1 MSVNR
6 LPPVGRIRQST
17 EAGYYCFDEMF
28 VWASELLDR
37 FPDVI
42 ETIRGRFGEATAGGF
57 PAISAVPG
65 QFLLKDVVLVAGS
78 LCWFVR
84 PSFTPPRISMVQEQR
99 FPSSVGKVTEHGQHD
114 AVTADVA
121 AAIGGS
127 LPIRECHQARQA
139 SVPFLWQNLMT
150 CPAWHWQLSQVL
162 PRFGG
167 EFYWGIG
174 RYPE

>member
-65 QFLLKDVVLVAGS
+65 QFLLKDVVLVAAS
-78 LCWFVR
+78 LCLVR
-84 PSFTPPRISMVQEQR
+84 ASIVHSAKDLHGAGTT
-99 FPSSVGKVTEHGQHD
+99 FPV
-114 AVTADVA
+114 
-121 AAIGGS
+121 
-127 LPIRECHQARQA
+127 IRRLGH
-139 SVPFLWQNLMT
+139 
-150 CPAWHWQLSQVL
+150 
-162 PRFGG
+162 
-167 EFYWGIG
+167 
-174 RYPE
+174 